1 MRDTIVNLIAIRLKS
16 TRLARKALLE
26 IEGKPM
32 LWHLVDRVSR
42 AQRPSVT
49 VVCTSNLTDDDPIAD
64 TCRKY
69 GFALFRGSPE
79 NVLQRFLDAAN
90 SFRADHIVRIT
101 GDNPLTDPVLIDGM
115 CSEHLDHAADY
126 TYTEDTPRGTR
137 PEIISASALQLCLEL
152 AQDPRF
158 SEYMTL
164 YFRDYPQVFKHHRF
178 SCVDERFR
186 RPWYS
191 VTVDTPEDFAIVSEI
206 YSACFH
212 KDPKFTLVQV
222 NAFLDAHSQFVSSMS
237 KRPEL
242 DRSKINTRL
251 RLPPR

>member
-1 MRDTIVNLIAIRLKS
+1 MRDTIVNLIAVRLKS
-16 TRLARKALLE
+16 TRLVKKALLE
-26 IEGKPM
+26 IEGEPI
-32 LWHLVDRVSR
+32 LWHVVNRVSR
-42 AQRPSVT
+42 AQRPSAT
-49 VVCTSNLTDDDPIAD
+49 VVCTSDLTDDDPIAD
-64 TCRKY
+64 ACRKY

-137 PEIISASALQLCLEL
+137 PEIISAGALRLCLEL
-152 AQDPRF
+152 AEDPSF

-164 YFRDYPQVFKHHRF
+164 YFRDYPQVFKPHRF

-186 RPWYS
+186 RPRYS
-191 VTVDTPEDFAIVSEI
+191 VTVDTPQDFAIVSEI
-206 YSACFH
+206 YSACFQ
-212 KDPKFTLVQV
+212 KDAEFTLAQV
-222 NAFLDAHSQFVSSMS
+222 NAFLDAHPQLVSSMS
-237 KRPEL
+237 KSPEL

-251 RLPPR
+251 RIPSR